1 MTKNKINKNESNSIL
16 CVNCGKTFGESGVH
30 RGRVRNDGTVKR
42 CKTCDWI
49 HRHGGLP
56 LVDGFEDCQI
66 RVALEFIL
74 TEESLYLNDLADK
87 LNMSIDSAIKLV
99 NGLRLK
105 GKRYML
111 RLTCAYCGR
120 QFDEHVSVY
129 LSNKY
134 SYCSRECYWEH
145 KRMIVERG
153 EDSVL
158 YNRIKTSC
166 TNCGKE
172 ILITP
177 SKYNDVNRFGDNHN
191 FCCQK
196 CYWEYR
202 SKYYVGDKGSHS
214 GYEIS
219 DENKEKMRAAF
230 IEWTKSNDRFDS
242 KIQLVVN
249 DILDKNNIKYEREYR
264 VKYYAIDNYLVDSG
278 LMIEVMGDY
287 WHASPL
293 VYNDFSFT
301 NKTQKKDVHID
312 KSKHTYIR
320 NIYGKEILYLWEYDV
335 NNNVDLC
342 EALILEY
349 INNDG
354 RLDNYHSFNWNYNNG
369 ILSMNDDVITPY
381 QDIKI

>member
-1 MTKNKINKNESNSIL
+1 M
-16 CVNCGKTFGESGVH
+16 
-30 RGRVRNDGTVKR
+30 
-42 CKTCDWI
+42 
-49 HRHGGLP
+49 
-56 LVDGFEDCQI
+56 
-66 RVALEFIL
+66 
-74 TEESLYLNDLADK
+74 
-87 LNMSIDSAIKLV
+87 
-99 NGLRLK
+99 
-105 GKRYML
+105 RY
-111 RLTCAYCGR
+111 
-120 QFDEHVSVY
+120 
-129 LSNKY
+129 
-134 SYCSRECYWEH
+134 
-145 KRMIVERG
+145 
-153 EDSVL
+153 
-158 YNRIKTSC
+158 
-166 TNCGKE
+166 
-172 ILITP
+172 
-177 SKYNDVNRFGDNHN
+177 
-191 FCCQK
+191 
-196 CYWEYR
+196 
-202 SKYYVGDKGSHS
+202 
-214 GYEIS
+214 S
-219 DENKEKMRAAF
+219 DQNKEKMRAAF

-242 KIQLVVN
+242 KIQLIVN

-278 LMIEVMGDY
+278 LIIEVMGDY